1 MFNRISKRI
10 ASTLAALC
18 CAVCLA
24 TPSFALIPN
33 TGDGSGIAPADYG
46 RASCGYP
53 IILIIIYVVLSAKKK
68 K

>member
-1 MFNRISKRI
+1 MFNRISKRS
-10 ASTLAALC
+10 ASMLAALF

-33 TGDGSGIAPADYG
+33 TGDGSGMLL
-46 RASCGYP
+46 P
-53 IILIIIYVVLSAKKK
+53 IMGGLLVVSVILIIIYVVLSAKKK